1 MPSCGGGS
9 RGCKPPADVRAQPAP
24 QRLGL
29 TSHAWLEQARDHV
42 RQRLLA
48 HAGPSRAT
56 GVVTALIT
64 GDQAAIAKAD
74 WQVFRTTGVAHLV
87 SISGLHITMFAWLAV
102 AVVGW
107 MWRRSARLCLH
118 WPAALAAAWAGLAL
132 ALAYALF
139 SGWGIPAQRTLL
151 MLLTVTV
158 LRSLGMA
165 WPWPRTWLLVLAV
178 VVAWDPWALLQAG
191 FWLKFCRRGHFVH
204 DRSGAA
210 CCASAW
216 AVVAAPVAAAAR
228 ASADWPGPGPLDGAA
243 VWAHLHRG
251 LYRQPVGHS
260 LGDHCAHPAGHAG
273 GAVAPPSGLRPLP
286 APRPCSPAWAGWR
299 NGRGPWPPLR
309 SPRWAWD
316 CWACWAAPGC

>member
-1 MPSCGGGS
+1 MGTAAALIDVRGWAGERGGLLLWGPLDLTVRPGERWRWTVRLQRPHGS
-9 RGCKPPADVRAQPAP
+9 RNPHGFDAELWWWQQGVQATGYVRAQPAP

-118 WPAALAAAWAGLAL
+118 WPAALTAAWAGLAL

-165 WPWPRTWLLVLAV
+165 WPWPRTWLLVLA
-178 VVAWDPWALLQAG
+178 L
-191 FWLKFCRRGHFVH
+191 
-204 DRSGAA
+204 
-210 CCASAW
+210 
-216 AVVAAPVAAAAR
+216 
-228 ASADWPGPGPLDGAA
+228 
-243 VWAHLHRG
+243 
-251 LYRQPVGHS
+251 S
-260 LGDHCAHPAGHAG
+260 LIN
-273 GAVAPPSGLRPLP
+273 L
-286 APRPCSPAWAGWR
+286 
-299 NGRGPWPPLR
+299 
-309 SPRWAWD
+309 
-316 CWACWAAPGC
+316 